1 MAPGPDTNRKD
12 AAINAMMSHRTNI
25 LLFQNR
31 AGVSRET
38 VVDIFLQFQD
48 YVNAKYQTSGERE
61 IDFSTHEEDCR
72 RALDVLLYG
81 VVERAAERKDVG
93 I

>member
-1 MAPGPDTNRKD
+1 M
-12 AAINAMMSHRTNI
+12 
-25 LLFQNR
+25 
-31 AGVSRET
+31 
-38 VVDIFLQFQD
+38 VDIFLQFQD